1 MSFME
6 HAFNEMKAIDP
17 NITSD
22 QFSRNWLN
30 KCSSYYRSYKAT
42 DRDLTVH
49 ALICFL
55 HNLSAKSS
63 ALRMNNNHPMLKR
76 KAEQYEQLR
85 MQTQEK
91 LKTKVA
97 KSALHDLGLS
107 YVSGLL

>member
-17 NITSD
+17 GITSD

-42 DRDLTVH
+42 NRDLTVH

-55 HNLSAKSS
+55 HNSSTKSS
-63 ALRMNNNHPMLKR
+63 ALRMNNNDPFLHR
-76 KAEQYEQLR
+76 KAEQYELLHSSSLI
-85 MQTQEK
+85 T
-91 LKTKVA
+91 LKNLIRK
-97 KSALHDLGLS
+97 
-107 YVSGLL
+107 

>member
-42 DRDLTVH
+42 DRDMTIH

-55 HNLSAKSS
+55 NNLSTKSS
-63 ALRMNNNHPMLKR
+63 ALRMNNDDPFLHQ
-76 KAEQYEQLR
+76 KAEQYECLR
-85 MQTQEK
+85 NTTNKQIQT
-91 LKTKVA
+91 LIA
-97 KSALHDLGLS
+97 K
-107 YVSGLL
+107 

>member
-6 HAFNEMKAIDP
+6 HAFNEMKAIEP
-17 NITSD
+17 SITSD

-63 ALRMNNNHPMLKR
+63 ALRMHNSHPMLKR

-85 MQTQEK
+85 KQTQEK
-91 LKTKVA
+91 LETMPNKRCMT
-97 KSALHDLGLS
+97 
-107 YVSGLL
+107 

>member
-17 NITSD
+17 SITSD

-42 DRDLTVH
+42 DRDMTIH

-55 HNLSAKSS
+55 NNLSTKSS
-63 ALRMNNNHPMLKR
+63 ALRMNNDNPFLHK
-76 KAEQYEQLR
+76 KAEQYDQLKQ
-85 MQTQEK
+85 QTDKQIIQM
-91 LKTKVA
+91 LNR
-97 KSALHDLGLS
+97 
-107 YVSGLL
+107 

>member
-6 HAFNEMKAIDP
+6 HAFNEMKAIEP
-17 NITSD
+17 SITSD

-49 ALICFL
+49 ALMCFL

-63 ALRMNNNHPMLKR
+63 ALRMNNSHPLLRR
-76 KAEQYEQLR
+76 KAEQYDQLKQ
-85 MQTQEK
+85 QTDKQIIQM
-91 LKTKVA
+91 LNR
-97 KSALHDLGLS
+97 
-107 YVSGLL
+107 